1 MKVLEVQ
8 SYTSSL
14 HLPHYCP
21 LCRLPQGW
29 PEWLT
34 GPSYSPSSR
43 GQKSCCVSFDC
54 KGKEDNYPLHLQSSR
69 DVLYLWPSF
78 VSTSGKLTS
87 LLKLIPTTTQN
98 GKMTFRIW
106 ATF

>member
-29 PEWLT
+29 PERLT
-34 GPSYSPSSR
+34 GPSHSPSSR

-54 KGKEDNYPLHLQSSR
+54 KGKEDNYPLHLQQQGGMLCIYGP
-69 DVLYLWPSF
+69 VLLH
-78 VSTSGKLTS
+78 LA
-87 LLKLIPTTTQN
+87 N
-98 GKMTFRIW
+98 
-106 ATF
+106 